1 MGYYIHYHDSQFTI
15 PADKMDAALLALKA
29 ASAQASFRWTDDSS
43 IQEATT
49 LLDAMDECGWPIE
62 VTEIGVM
69 DITFARKKIGDEHR
83 VFAAIAPFVD
93 AGCFIEV
100 TGDYTDHWRY
110 IFDGTTMKE
119 VYPTVT
125 W

>member
-1 MGYYIHYHDSQFTI
+1 MGYYIQHYDSTFTI

-29 ASAQASFRWTDDSS
+29 ASAQDSFRWTDNVS

-49 LLDAMDECGWPIE
+49 LSDAMDECGWPVE
-62 VTEIGVM
+62 VTETGVT
-69 DITFARKKIGDEHR
+69 DITFVREKIGDEHR
-83 VFAAIAPFVD
+83 IFTALAQFVN

-100 TGDYTDHWRY
+100 TGDGTDRWRY
-110 IFDGTTMKE
+110 VFDGATMKE
-119 VYPTVT
+119 VHPTVT